1 MKVATLL
8 FAVLSISLLHQAHA
22 EKIKLGDDKFLNI
35 SLLIQPQFAAAQR
48 AAPNGDVGTD
58 LFLRRGRLILSGQY
72 DPRISFVFITDQPNW
87 GKNGDFSSTFIIQ
100 DALASFK
107 VAPELTISAGFLLL
121 PFLRNNIESAGSLNT
136 VDFRTPV
143 IRFLPTG
150 RAFRDAGIELHGL
163 VADDRIYYRVGMF
176 NGTAGKAATM
186 TTPAVNPRDAPR
198 FTGMVRYNI
207 MGKDDAYAVP
217 GIYFA
222 TEPVISVGIGADLQ
236 SRAIGTTATPGST
249 RYLGLA
255 LDAFAEYP
263 LDADNELVAEGAV
276 IRYDQYAAGAVPD
289 NAIAFYIQ
297 AGYRFDQLEPVASVE
312 YFNGDLPGSGVTT
325 YRVGL
330 NYWLAKHT
338 YNLKGELAI
347 PRLEQVSGGPAV
359 QNNVTGTLQAQLVF

>member
-1 MKVATLL
+1 MKQVILTI
-8 FAVLSISLLHQAHA
+8 AVLSISISTRAHA
-22 EKIKLGDDKFLNI
+22 EKIQLGEDKFLNI

-87 GKNGDFSSTFIIQ
+87 GRNGDFSSTFIIQ

-121 PFLRNNIESAGSLNT
+121 PFLRNNLESAGSLNT

-143 IRFLPTG
+143 IRFPTA
-150 RAFRDAGIELHGL
+150 RAFRDAGVEARGL
-163 VADDRIYYRVGMF
+163 VADERIHYRVGIF
-176 NGTAGKAATM
+176 NGIAGKAATM
-186 TTPAVNPRDAPR
+186 TTPEINPRDAPR
-198 FTGMVRYNI
+198 FTGMVRYNL
-207 MGKDDAYAVP
+207 MGKDEGYAVP

-222 TEPVISVGIGADLQ
+222 TSPVISVGFGADLQ
-236 SRAIGTTATPGST
+236 SHAIGPGPTPGST

-255 LDAFAEYP
+255 LDAFVDYP
-263 LDADNELVAEGAV
+263 LDADHELVAEAAI
-276 IRYDQYAAGAVPD
+276 IRYDQYAAVAGPD
-289 NAIAFYIQ
+289 NAIAIYVQ
-297 AGYRFDQLEPVASVE
+297 AGYRFGLLEPVASVE
-312 YFNGDLPGSGVTT
+312 YFNGDLPGSGATT

-338 YNLKGELAI
+338 YNVKAELAL
-347 PRLEQVSGGPAV
+347 PRLEQVAGGPAV
-359 QNNVTGTLQAQLVF
+359 QNNLTGTLQAQLVF